1 MGGVISKVEA
11 VYNQAKSAYNQAKYK
26 TITSTQSD
34 SYNKILSWILIV
46 VLVFGIF
53 ILYNIVTENVSILN
67 TNKEKDFKDKFSI
80 ISTEFDNEMLINYHI
95 LGSYHS
101 ACGNEIKED
110 RVSIDALENKITTGV
125 RFFHFQVFSVKSEP
139 VVSASTDD
147 NGLRM
152 SLYNHIHLSKI
163 CRSLYERGFAGSIS
177 NHNDPLFVYLEIMSS
192 HKMLY
197 NDIARILRD
206 QFKDRLLPAEYGSN
220 GQILWGIKS
229 STVEHTPMK
238 EFRGKIVIVIS
249 EKKSSSTQ
257 GIICDTDLFTYTN
270 ILVNTKCNNG
280 SDTREYMGTY
290 IKSHDDVKDETLD
303 DKRQMI
309 KDNKKRFSIATPYVY
324 KATNQDTTHTK
335 RTGFNALCFY
345 MQKTGYVYH
354 LMKTF
359 VDQDDNGVYHAFA
372 LKEESLRDE
381 KVTVETDIKSDQVKV
396 GTLNMEEPSAKVAD
410 KEVLSKD
417 S

>member
-1 MGGVISKVEA
+1 MGGAISKMGA

-26 TITSTQSD
+26 AITSTQSD

-67 TNKEKDFKDKFSI
+67 INKEKDFKDNFRI
-80 ISTEFDNEMLINYHI
+80 NSTEFDDEMLINYHI

-177 NHNDPLFVYLEIMSS
+177 NYNDPLFVYLEIMSS
-192 HKMLY
+192 HKTLY

-206 QFKDRLLPAEYGSN
+206 EFKDRLLPAEYGSN
-220 GQILWGIKS
+220 GQILWNIKN

-270 ILVNTKCNNG
+270 ILVNTKCENG
-280 SDTREYMGTY
+280 ADTREYMETY
-290 IKSHDDVKDETLD
+290 IKSHDDVRDETLD
-303 DKRQMI
+303 DKRQLI
-309 KDNKKRFSIATPYVY
+309 IYNKKRFSIATPYVY

-335 RTGFNALCFY
+335 QSGFNALCFY
-345 MQKTGYVYH
+345 MQKIGYVSN
-354 LMKTF
+354 LMNTF
-359 VDQDDNGVYHAFA
+359 VDPDDNNAYHAFA
-372 LKEESLRDE
+372 LKEKSLRDKKIVSGPDVKEGEFE
-381 KVTVETDIKSDQVKV
+381 K
-396 GTLNMEEPSAKVAD
+396 GTAIIDKPSGKVAGQ
-410 KEVLSKD
+410 EVF
-417 S
+417 